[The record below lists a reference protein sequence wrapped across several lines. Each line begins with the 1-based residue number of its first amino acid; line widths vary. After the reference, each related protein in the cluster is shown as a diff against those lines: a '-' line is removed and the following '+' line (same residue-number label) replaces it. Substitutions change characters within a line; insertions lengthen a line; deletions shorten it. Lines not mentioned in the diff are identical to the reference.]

1 MTKITEQHKHAI
13 KKSRIVIIGGGIRGL
28 SAAWYLQQH
37 HSADQLSYTVLEQS
51 DRWGGKVRT
60 ETVAGYGDDPFVI
73 EAGPDSF
80 LTQKPWALQLAIE
93 LGIESRLL
101 GTNDKIRK
109 VFVLNKGKLTPLPDG
124 VLLIV
129 PTRFT
134 PFILS
139 TLISPLGKL
148 RMGLELFLPRKKD
161 DEDESLADF
170 VRRRLGKE
178 ALDKLAEPLMSG
190 IYNTEAERQSLL
202 ATFPRFRALE
212 KKYGSLTRGMLAAK
226 RQRAFVSSSQTQ
238 KYSTFTSFENGMYE
252 LVDGLLEKLTGDLRL
267 NSSVKQ
273 IRPNADG
280 SYTLDLGDG
289 ITLDADAIIMT
300 TPAYVTADLLRPLA
314 PKTADILSTVRYV
327 STGTISLAFRRS
339 DIKHSLNG
347 FGLVIPAS
355 ENRPINAVTWSSQKF
370 NHRAPEDYVLM
381 RAFFGGSRSVESM
394 ELDDE
399 KVLSMVR
406 QQLSELLD
414 IEAPPL
420 FHRIYRWHRA
430 NPQYDV
436 GHLDE
441 IAIAEAALPPGVYVT
456 GSAYR
461 GIGVP
466 DCVHQAQELVEKVV
480 AEQKSPVSTV

>member
-1 MTKITEQHKHAI
+1 MTTITEQHKQH
-13 KKSRIVIIGGGIRGL
+13 STTSPTRIAIIGGGISGL

-37 HSADQLSYTVLEQS
+37 EDTSQIKYTVLEQS
-51 DRWGGKVRT
+51 DRWGGKIRT
-60 ETVAGYGDDPFVI
+60 ETVEGYGDKPFVI

-93 LGIESRLL
+93 LGIESQLL
-101 GTNDKIRK
+101 GTNDEIRK
-109 VFVLNKGKLTPLPDG
+109 VFVINKGKLKPLPDG

-202 ATFPRFRALE
+202 ATFPRFRAME
-212 KKYGSLTRGMLAAK
+212 KKYGSLTRGMLTARK
-226 RQRAFVSSSQTQ
+226 QRANTPPS
-238 KYSTFTSFENGMYE
+238 KYSTFTSFKNGMCE
-252 LVDGLLEKLTGDLRL
+252 LVDALLEKLAGDLRL
-267 NSSVKQ
+267 NTGVEKINQ
-273 IRPNADG
+273 NTNGA
-280 SYTLDLGDG
+280 YTLDLASGET
-289 ITLDADAIIMT
+289 IEADAIIMS
-300 TPAYVTADLLRPLA
+300 TPAYITADLLRPLA

-339 DIKHSLNG
+339 DIKHPLNG
-347 FGLVIPAS
+347 FGLVIPRS
-355 ENRPINAVTWSSQKF
+355 EKRPINAVTWSSQKF
-370 NHRAPEDYVLM
+370 NYRAPEDYVLM

-394 ELDDE
+394 GLDDTE
-399 KVLSMVR
+399 LLNMVG
-406 QQLSELLD
+406 QQLRELLG
-414 IEAPPL
+414 IEAQPL

-436 GHLDE
+436 GHLDQ
-441 IAIAEAALPPGVYVT
+441 IDTAEATLPTGVYIT
-456 GSAYR
+456 GNAYR

-466 DCVHQAQELVEKVV
+466 DCVRQAQELVEKVII
-480 AEQKSPVSTV
+480 EQKSPTSI